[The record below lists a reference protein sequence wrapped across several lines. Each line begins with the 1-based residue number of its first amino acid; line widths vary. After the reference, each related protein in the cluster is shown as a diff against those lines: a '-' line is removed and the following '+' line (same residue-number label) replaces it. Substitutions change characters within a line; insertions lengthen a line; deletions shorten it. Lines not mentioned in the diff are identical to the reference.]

1 MEVEKL
7 KKLKWRK
14 MAWGKMSWGKMSFG
28 EKCHMGKNV
37 MGKFVMG
44 KNGVGK
50 IVIWGKMLQS
60 RLFGIV
66 HWRACAIIVSKLKAY
81 QKYTYLKHV

>member
-1 MEVEKL
+1 
-7 KKLKWRK
+7 

-60 RLFGIV
+60 HFSNFFAFSICKSIIMMVLLR
-66 HWRACAIIVSKLKAY
+66 WRK
-81 QKYTYLKHV
+81 